1 MDREEATY
9 GLRGG
14 VVKVGIVPPT
24 KAEREDATYGLRTG
38 VVRVEV
44 EVPTKGELEGRRGG
58 DTPLGSEDPPG
69 PLGPGYVEESPTAR
83 PDEEGESPGG
93 RPPNGRTPELDE
105 GTPAPEPGGERYAD
119 INAVP
124 SNAAAVGDGAVILAR
139 ISKPEFRR

>member
-14 VVKVGIVPPT
+14 VEKVGIVPPT

-44 EVPTKGELEGRRGG
+44 EDPKTGGYEGRQGG

-69 PLGPGYVEESPTAR
+69 PLGEVEETPTAR
-83 PDEEGESPGG
+83 PDEEEESPGG
-93 RPPNGRTPELDE
+93 RPPNGRNPELDD
-105 GTPAPEPGGERYAD
+105 GTPAPEPGGER
-119 INAVP
+119 
-124 SNAAAVGDGAVILAR
+124 
-139 ISKPEFRR
+139 